1 MSVARIRPGIIR
13 HGNSSGHSL
22 AWSVTY
28 VLFTNSTG
36 VSTYLR
42 SETDRAIHRPPLNLP
57 KESVLSVASLCSP
70 HWLCNQMHPSGHPAV
85 IKVSTFSNLHFS
97 QKLFLYSYCNRE
109 QCGLG
114 RLGVSPGE
122 ECAKSG
128 AKYAMAE
135 VAVDCF
141 PVPYGIYICN
151 GVSGGI
157 GEGTSLK

>member
-1 MSVARIRPGIIR
+1 MGIALDIAS
-13 HGNSSGHSL
+13 HGPLHMCCL
-22 AWSVTY
+22 QTAQ
-28 VLFTNSTG
+28 
-36 VSTYLR
+36 VSQPILDLT
-42 SETDRAIHRPPLNLP
+42 ETDRAIHRPPLNLP

-122 ECAKSG
+122 EWAKSG

-135 VAVDCF
+135 VADAVCHNLRNLEWQK
-141 PVPYGIYICN
+141 I
-151 GVSGGI
+151 I
-157 GEGTSLK
+157 GTKKMETYSVWVAPCI